1 MPSIIVNN
9 HVNSLQITFWK
20 ILDPIINCFTTQ
32 IFTSGH
38 EWNHNQNGN
47 HFVSQHKY
55 LSPSLQR
62 TFLLKFSLFF
72 FLEKIKLSQRVFE
85 RKQQREVFFYIFSWV
100 ISGSFWQYQLPIN
113 WSPPDLWF
121 VGSNW
126 VNPTWAPT
134 QLQHLLLAQDGLI
147 QPINNYP
154 SPFS

>member
-72 FLEKIKLSQRVFE
+72 FLKKIKMSQRVFE
-85 RKQQREVFFYIFSWV
+85 RKQQREIFFYIFSWV
-100 ISGSFWQYQLPIN
+100 ISGSFWQFQLPETAPPKSLIC
-113 WSPPDLWF
+113 WIKLGEPDL
-121 VGSNW
+121 GTH
-126 VNPTWAPT
+126 PTPTSPTCTRWANT
-134 QLQHLLLAQDGLI
+134 TDQ
-147 QPINNYP
+147 
-154 SPFS
+154 